1 MMATNP
7 LTALETSGFE
17 RFSDAAS
24 ARKNEMM
31 AEMMV
36 HSTVTAMVT
45 SVLSAT
51 FAQLK
56 CAAPNGGSSAGWN
69 IMAQKSDQV

>member
-1 MMATNP
+1 
-7 LTALETSGFE
+7 
-17 RFSDAAS
+17 
-24 ARKNEMM
+24 MM
-31 AEMMV
+31 AEIMV

-56 CAAPNGGSSAGWN
+56 CAAPRGGSSAGWN